1 MNRRELKAAM
11 KAQRRALEASQ
22 RALRARVA
30 QLPQVKAAA
39 RRRRNRRLA
48 LLTVL
53 LLLLCF
59 IRCDCEPGPAPVAEV
74 TDAGVLVVE
83 KPVVKPKPAA
93 PKPKSPL
100 NAKVS
105 LGPRDGFGSNQR
117 STPDWLDAFRLQ
129 VAARSPRLSA
139 CFEGTERPGALRWV
153 AAVNPESGAVS
164 DQTLD
169 PVGSALELTKEQRK
183 CLTQVLS
190 TPPFKKLAAV
200 EGQALPDRVSMVIE
214 F

>member
-1 MNRRELKAAM
+1 M
-11 KAQRRALEASQ
+11 KAQRRALQASQ
-22 RALRARVA
+22 RELRARVA
-30 QLPQVKAAA
+30 QLPEVKAAA
-39 RRRRNRRLA
+39 RRRRNRRIA
-48 LLTVL
+48 VMTVL

-59 IRCDCEPGPAPVAEV
+59 IRCDCEPGPAPFIEV
-74 TDAGVLVVE
+74 PDAGVLVMK
-83 KPVVKPKPAA
+83 KPVVTPKPPAV
-93 PKPKSPL
+93 KPKSPL
-100 NAKVS
+100 AAKVS
-105 LGPRDGFGSNQR
+105 LGQRDGFGSNQR

-169 PVGSALELTKEQRK
+169 PVGSALELTKEQRR

-190 TPPFKKLAAV
+190 TPPFKKLAAI